1 MIELSSFAVSTATIA
16 LFAGLGWLLSLRL
29 GDVSIV
35 DSMWSLMF
43 LLISIS
49 YALAADTIGERGL
62 LVLVLVAVWAIRLSA
77 YITWRNWGDDEDAR
91 YQEIRERN
99 QPGFAYKS
107 LYLIFGFQ
115 GLLALVIS
123 LPLLVNIQSGTPLGW
138 LDYAGVALWVVGM
151 IFEAGGDWQL
161 ARFRANADN
170 RGKVLDSGLWSLTRH
185 PNYFGDFCV
194 WWGFF
199 LLALSAGGWWTV
211 LSPLLMSFMLLKVSG
226 VALLEKDIGKRRP
239 EYARYV
245 QKTNAFFPGPKRSI
259 DESKVV
265 EGDSK

>member
-1 MIELSSFAVSTATIA
+1 MIDMSSFAVSATAILT
-16 LFAGLGWLLSLRL
+16 FAAAGWLVSLRL

-43 LLISIS
+43 LVVAAS
-49 YALAADTIGERGL
+49 YALSIESISERGL
-62 LVLVLVAVWAIRLSA
+62 LVLLLVAIWAIRLSG

-91 YQEIRERN
+91 YQEIRKRN
-99 QPGFAYKS
+99 EPGFAFKS

-123 LPLLVNIQSGTPLGW
+123 LPLVVSIHGGAPLGW
-138 LDYAGVALWVVGM
+138 LDFAGVGLWLVGM

-161 ARFRANADN
+161 SRFRANPAN
-170 RGKVLDSGLWSLTRH
+170 KGKVLDSGLWSLTRH

-199 LLALSAGGWWTV
+199 LLALSAGGWWTIV
-211 LSPLLMSFMLLKVSG
+211 SPLLMSFMLLKVSG

-239 EYARYV
+239 EYARYIK
-245 QKTNAFFPGPKRSI
+245 KTNAFFPGPQRNV
-259 DESKVV
+259 DEYATVEGESK
-265 EGDSK
+265 